1 MRARCK
7 IAHNKEGL
15 ADPELTVGMFYEV
28 TDSDLPAMAMDA
40 TESYVAVVGNSGVE
54 VMRPKHQ
61 FTLFKEAVS
70 K

>member
-15 ADPELTVGMFYEV
+15 ADPELTVGMFYV
-28 TDSDLPAMAMDA
+28 VNDTDLPAMAMDA
-40 TESYVAVVGNSGVE
+40 TESYVTVVGNSGVE
-54 VMRPKHQ
+54 VLRPKHQ
-61 FTLFKEAVS
+61 FTFFKQEKS